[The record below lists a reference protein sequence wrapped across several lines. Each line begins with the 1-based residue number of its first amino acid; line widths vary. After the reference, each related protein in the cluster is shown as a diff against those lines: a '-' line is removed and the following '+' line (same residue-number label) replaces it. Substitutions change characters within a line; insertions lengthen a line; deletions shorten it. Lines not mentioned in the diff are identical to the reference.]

1 MRAAA
6 PGLALGVRFSA
17 DSDAAQDVVATVAAH
32 VDYVSVALGA
42 SSTYVGSTG
51 IVPPPP
57 LLENA
62 IAGLTSPFQVGP
74 PLVATSRVVDPA
86 EADRLVGE
94 DAATPWG

>member
-62 IAGLTSPFQVGP
+62 IAGLTSPFRSA